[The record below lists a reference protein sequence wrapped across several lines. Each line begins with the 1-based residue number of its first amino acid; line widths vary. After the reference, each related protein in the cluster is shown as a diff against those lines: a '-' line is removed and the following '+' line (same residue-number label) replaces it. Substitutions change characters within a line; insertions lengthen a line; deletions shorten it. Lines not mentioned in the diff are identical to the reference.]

1 MARDTRYDVLFE
13 PVKIGPKVL
22 PNRFYQVPHCMG
34 GGSEKPGLQA
44 GFRGMKAEGGW
55 GAVVTEYC
63 SIHQSADDIPRTSAR
78 LWDDDDIRSLAAM
91 VEAVNG
97 EGALAGVELWHG
109 GLHLTGLESRVPTRA
124 PSQLPN
130 RREMAKYQ
138 YPRAMDLD
146 DIQEVQGW
154 YAEAAR
160 RAVAAGFDIV
170 YVHGA
175 HSQLLDQFLSPL
187 YNKRSDGYGGS
198 LENRARFFRET
209 IELVRATV
217 DGEAAIAV
225 RLCVDELS
233 GELGVEL
240 ERDALPFIEL
250 ADDLV
255 DLWDVVI
262 ANYLEWGENA
272 APSRFYPENRE
283 AMWHR
288 AVKGVTSKPVVGVG
302 RFTNPDTMVQV
313 IRDGELDVIG
323 AARPSISDPFLPNK
337 IKEGRLDDIRECI
350 GCNICV
356 ARWESCA
363 PIICTQNATAGEEF
377 RRGWH
382 PERFT
387 TAANADNDV
396 LIVGAGPAGMECAR
410 VLAARGMRRI
420 HLVDEQPDLGGAMRW
435 IPKLPGLGEWARVV
449 DYRRIQLDKARNV
462 QFIPNR
468 HLDAQDVSDYG
479 AEIVV
484 IATGASWSLVGLNL
498 STNGHITGAN
508 AELPHV
514 LTPEQI
520 MVEGK
525 EVPGESVVVIDDDG
539 YFMGPSLA
547 EKLASE
553 GHRVTIVTG
562 LDDVAPMMHFT
573 LELPNMYRR
582 LNELG
587 VTIEPR
593 HHVTAVDAGK
603 VTGEYVFDTQGE
615 IRTWE
620 ADAVVL
626 CTHRVTNDALY
637 RALKDELGMDALSAE
652 GVLGVYR
659 IGDCEAPRLV
669 ADCVFDG
676 HRLAREIDSDN
687 PAEPLPYIRE
697 RPEPARR
704 AGTKVS
710 PQPRRLTEGAR
721 A

>member
-34 GGSEKPGLQA
+34 GGSERPGLQA

-109 GLHLTGLESRVPTRA
+109 GLHLTGLESRMPTRA

-272 APSRFYPENRE
+272 APSRFY
-283 AMWHR
+283 
-288 AVKGVTSKPVVGVG
+288 
-302 RFTNPDTMVQV
+302 
-313 IRDGELDVIG
+313 
-323 AARPSISDPFLPNK
+323 
-337 IKEGRLDDIRECI
+337 
-350 GCNICV
+350 
-356 ARWESCA
+356 
-363 PIICTQNATAGEEF
+363 
-377 RRGWH
+377 RRT
-382 PERFT
+382 ERRCGT
-387 TAANADNDV
+387 
-396 LIVGAGPAGMECAR
+396 
-410 VLAARGMRRI
+410 
-420 HLVDEQPDLGGAMRW
+420 
-435 IPKLPGLGEWARVV
+435 
-449 DYRRIQLDKARNV
+449 
-462 QFIPNR
+462 
-468 HLDAQDVSDYG
+468 
-479 AEIVV
+479 
-484 IATGASWSLVGLNL
+484 
-498 STNGHITGAN
+498 
-508 AELPHV
+508 
-514 LTPEQI
+514 
-520 MVEGK
+520 
-525 EVPGESVVVIDDDG
+525 
-539 YFMGPSLA
+539 
-547 EKLASE
+547 
-553 GHRVTIVTG
+553 
-562 LDDVAPMMHFT
+562 
-573 LELPNMYRR
+573 
-582 LNELG
+582 
-587 VTIEPR
+587 
-593 HHVTAVDAGK
+593 
-603 VTGEYVFDTQGE
+603 
-615 IRTWE
+615 
-620 ADAVVL
+620 
-626 CTHRVTNDALY
+626 
-637 RALKDELGMDALSAE
+637 ALS
-652 GVLGVYR
+652 
-659 IGDCEAPRLV
+659 
-669 ADCVFDG
+669 
-676 HRLAREIDSDN
+676 
-687 PAEPLPYIRE
+687 
-697 RPEPARR
+697 RR
-704 AGTKVS
+704 
-710 PQPRRLTEGAR
+710 
-721 A
+721 

>member
-1 MARDTRYDVLFE
+1 
-13 PVKIGPKVL
+13 
-22 PNRFYQVPHCMG
+22 
-34 GGSEKPGLQA
+34 
-44 GFRGMKAEGGW
+44 
-55 GAVVTEYC
+55 
-63 SIHQSADDIPRTSAR
+63 
-78 LWDDDDIRSLAAM
+78 M
-91 VEAVNG
+91 VQAVNG

-124 PSQLPN
+124 PSPLPN
-130 RREMAKYQ
+130 RTEMARYQ

-175 HSQLLDQFLSPL
+175 HTQLLDQFLSPL
-187 YNKRSDGYGGS
+187 YNKRSDSYGGS
-198 LENRARFFRET
+198 PANRARFFRET
-209 IELVRATV
+209 IELVRAAV

-225 RLCVDELS
+225 RLCVDELL
-233 GELGVEL
+233 GELGVGL

-255 DLWDVVI
+255 DLWDVI
-262 ANYLEWGENA
+262 ISNYLEWGENA
-272 APSRFYPENRE
+272 TPSRFYPENRE

-302 RFTNPDTMVQV
+302 RFTNPDTMVKV
-313 IRDGELDVIG
+313 IRDGQLDIIG

-337 IKEGRLDDIRECI
+337 IKEGRPDDIRECI

-356 ARWESCA
+356 SRWESCA

-382 PERFT
+382 PEQFT

-420 HLVDEQPDLGGAMRW
+420 HLIDEQPDLGGAMRW
-435 IPKLPGLGEWARVV
+435 IPELPGLGEWARLVN
-449 DYRRIQLDKARNV
+449 YRRIQLDKARNV

-468 HLDAQDVSDYG
+468 HLDAKDVLDYG
-479 AEIVV
+479 AELVV
-484 IATGASWSLVGLNL
+484 IATGATWSPVGL
-498 STNGHITGAN
+498 SRATNSCITGAD
-508 AELPHV
+508 ADLPHV

-547 EKLASE
+547 EKLALE
-553 GHRVTIVTG
+553 GHKVTIVTA
-562 LDDVAPMMHFT
+562 LDQVAPMMQFT

-582 LNELG
+582 LDELD
-587 VTIEPR
+587 VTAVPL
-593 HHVTAVDAGK
+593 HYVLAVDAGK
-603 VTGEYVFDTQGE
+603 VTGEYVYDTQGE
-615 IRTWE
+615 MRTWH

-626 CTHRVTNDALY
+626 CTHRIPNDALY
-637 RALKDELGMDALSAE
+637 RALKDEIGMDALSAE

-697 RPEPARR
+697 RPEPARHVSAKESR
-704 AGTKVS
+704 QPTRVAG
-710 PQPRRLTEGAR
+710 A